1 MNIKLIRSKESKDY
15 TEGKLYIN
23 EVYFCDTLELK
34 DRGLNQSM
42 SNDIIKSIKVYAK
55 TCIPYG
61 IYKIII
67 SMSNRFKKMMPE
79 VLQVK
84 GFEGIRIH
92 SGNTTKDTEGCILV
106 GEKCGEGVLKDSMK
120 TFNALMRILTKDDT
134 LKSFKIE

>member
-1 MNIKLIRSKESKDY
+1 MNIKLIRTKSNNEY

-23 EVYFCDTLELK
+23 EVYFCDTLEDK

-42 SNDIIKSIKVYAK
+42 SNDTIKSIKVYAN

-67 SMSNRFKKMMPE
+67 SMSNKFKKMMPE

-84 GFEGIRIH
+84 GFKGIRIH

-106 GEKCGEGVLKDSMK
+106 GKKYKEGVLKDSMK
-120 TFNALMRILTKDDT
+120 TFNALMSILTKDNT
-134 LKSFKIE
+134 VKSFKIE